1 MMKKITDIFHKA
13 SSGVLFF
20 FFILITAGCQDEKV
34 NELFE
39 KTASERS
46 LENIT
51 SLRELLKDSEN
62 GWTVSYKPS
71 KHETGYYQFVF
82 KFLKDSVVEMASD
95 FSQEDLMLRKSE
107 YNIIQGSTTK
117 LSFSTFGALHKLS
130 DSDFSPIPG
139 DRGTGLKGDFEF
151 LYYGKND
158 AGDLIFRTNRTQDT
172 LIFHK
177 ATASSLSDL
186 TLSYANLTNLNEG
199 KSVYRALEETKGTNV
214 VRSAFSFPYEAR
226 VITIRSVIKEEHD
239 GEIISS
245 FDDGYTT
252 GYGLTSGGIFL
263 DSVKLSNGTIMK
275 HVEFKFDE
283 DGNRFVTTLQDGTEL
298 SIGDVNGPI
307 LPVDGQ
313 KFMLDPTLTA
323 NLSFYLGDPDMG
335 GLTTPAFEERFMKVS
350 QIGLAPQFTFLVQF
364 PYGGKKI
371 DYIILPGTA
380 SVTNG
385 NVRQLLIYEDKG
397 DRLVMKRNGF
407 RDPNSAIKPVNEPL
421 YDEFM
426 DFITDPEGF
435 YVENLGRATKYSNQ
449 VFTFTSVKDPS
460 VRFGMYH
467 TEP

>member
-1 MMKKITDIFHKA
+1 MKKIKEIFHKA
-13 SSGVLFF
+13 SGSVLLF
-20 FFILITAGCQDEKV
+20 FFILIASACQDEKV
-34 NELFE
+34 DELFD
-39 KTASERS
+39 KSASERS
-46 LENIT
+46 LESIT
-51 SLRELLKDSEN
+51 SLREMLQASEN

-95 FSQEDLMLRKSE
+95 FSQGDLAVVKSQ
-107 YNIIQGSTTK
+107 YSVIQGSTTK
-117 LSFSTFGALHKLS
+117 LSFSTFSALHKLS
-130 DSDFSPIPG
+130 DSEFSPIPG
-139 DRGTGLKGDFEF
+139 DRGAGLKGDFEF

-177 ATASSLSDL
+177 ATVSSLSDL
-186 TLSYANLTNLNEG
+186 SLSYANLAKLNEG

-226 VITIRSVIKEEHD
+226 VISIQSVVQQD
-239 GEIISS
+239 NGES
-245 FDDGYTT
+245 FLDDGYIT
-252 GYGLTSGGIFL
+252 GYGLTAHGIFL
-263 DSVKLSNGTIMK
+263 DSVKLSNGTIIK

-283 DGNRFVTTLQDGTEL
+283 DRSRFVTTLKDGTEL

-313 KFMLDPTLTA
+313 KYMLDPTLTA

-335 GLTTPAFEERFMKVS
+335 GFTTPAFEERFAKVR
-350 QIGLAPQFTFLVQF
+350 QIGLAPQFTFWVQL

-397 DRLVMKRNGF
+397 DRLVMTRNGF
-407 RDPNSAIKPVNEPL
+407 RDPNSVIKPTNEPL

-426 DFITDPEGF
+426 DFLTDPEGF
-435 YVENLGRATKYSNQ
+435 YVENLGRATQYSNL

-467 TEP
+467 TAP